1 MEGYHGSDEFNE
13 KKNEIDKN
21 GEFDEISPKL
31 KFDMTQP
38 GRRLPRK
45 RLLKMAKSM
54 TRLEIG
60 DRLVYICLK
69 NCLFY
74 STNLPA
80 RWPILLES
88 LLRKEIV
95 CSILLGKN
103 LCCVKNS
110 KQ

>member
-31 KFDMTQP
+31 KFHMTQP
-38 GRRLPRK
+38 DRRLPRK

-69 NCLFY
+69 KL
-74 STNLPA
+74 
-80 RWPILLES
+80 
-88 LLRKEIV
+88 
-95 CSILLGKN
+95 SILLDK
-103 LCCVKNS
+103 S
-110 KQ
+110 AS